1 MARLAIFIDGGY
13 IDALAEREFFL
24 WVDYDKFAKEITKT
38 ISDNNAEPL
47 DLLRTYY
54 YNCLPY
60 QSSPASPAEA
70 DQFAKKRSFFEALSR
85 LDKFQVR
92 EGRLALRGHDNEGR
106 PIFQQKRTDIQL
118 GLDFALLSG
127 KGQITHAALVA
138 GDSDFI
144 PAVEIAKQEGVIV
157 TLFHGPTKDK
167 REESNYA
174 QELWSAAD
182 ERIELT
188 QSFMESVRLIR
199 QTRRR

>member
-13 IDALAEREFFL
+13 VDKLASTEFSV
-24 WVDYDKFAKEITKT
+24 WVDYQKFVNEIVNT
-38 ISDNNAEPL
+38 ISSNTKEPL

-60 QSSPASPAEA
+60 QSSPPTAFEEK
-70 DQFAKKRSFFEALSR
+70 QFASKRSFFGALTR
-85 LDKFQVR
+85 LDKFLVR
-92 EGRLALRGHDNEGR
+92 EGRLAFRGQDNRGE
-106 PIFQQKRTDIQL
+106 PIFQQKRTDLLL

-127 KGQITHAALVA
+127 KRQITHAALVA

-144 PAVEIAKQEGVIV
+144 PAVEIAKQEGVV
-157 TLFHGPTKDK
+157 VSLFHGPTKDR
-167 REESNYA
+167 REDSNYA

-188 QSFMESVRLIR
+188 QSFMESVKLIR
-199 QTRRR
+199 QARGR